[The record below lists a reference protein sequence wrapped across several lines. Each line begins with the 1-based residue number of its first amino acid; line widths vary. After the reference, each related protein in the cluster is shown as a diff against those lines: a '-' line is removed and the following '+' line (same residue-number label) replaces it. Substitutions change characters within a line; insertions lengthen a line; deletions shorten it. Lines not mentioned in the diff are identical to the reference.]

1 MPVPSRKML
10 LASAT
15 AGVILAF
22 GLTGCAFVTQVT
34 DAAQGKKDVFSI
46 QVGDCMN
53 DDDSEAAEVTAVRD
67 ASCDDLHDNEVYLTW
82 ELDGA
87 DFPAD
92 MAYPGAEAMSTEADS
107 GCITYFETWVDAP
120 YDETSLNYFPFY
132 PSEQS
137 WDQGDREVVCLAFDM
152 NGPVTGSLEGK
163 GAEYP
168 YLG

>member
-1 MPVPSRKML
+1 ML
-10 LASAT
+10 LATAT
-15 AGVILAF
+15 TGAILAF
-22 GLTGCAFVTQVT
+22 GLTGCALVTQVT

-53 DDDSEAAEVTAVRD
+53 DDDSEATEVTAVRD

-82 ELDGA
+82 EFDA
-87 DFPAD
+87 DEFPAGT
-92 MAYPGAEAMSTEADS
+92 AYPGDETVSGDADN
-107 GCITYFETWVDAP
+107 GCFADFGSWIGAP
-120 YDETSLNYFPFY
+120 YEETSLNYFPYY